1 MDIQKTLF
9 SLQDEAY
16 GDFQR
21 KLIPTLPREHFIGV
35 RVPAL
40 RKLAKALHS
49 SEEAAE
55 FLAVLPHEFYE
66 ENMLHA
72 LLLEQY
78 RDYDELV
85 EALEEFLPHVDNWA
99 VCDTMAMKLLVT
111 QPERMNGLIQGW
123 LGSDH
128 CYTVRFAIGLLMRYG
143 LEEDSICPEYLQ
155 WVAESCC
162 EEYYVNMMVAWYF
175 ATALCKQY
183 AAAVRYLEEGLLPR
197 WVHNKTIQKAI
208 ESYRITPEQKTYLR
222 SLRRK
227 EKE

>member
-1 MDIQKTLF
+1 MDIQKTLS
-9 SLQDEAY
+9 SLQDVAY
-16 GDFQR
+16 GDFQQ
-21 KLIPTLPREHFIGV
+21 KLIPTLSREHFIGV

-40 RKLAKALHS
+40 RKLAKTLRS
-49 SEEAAE
+49 SAEAAD
-55 FLAVLPHEFYE
+55 FLSALPHEFYE

-78 RDYDELV
+78 RDYDGLV

-99 VCDTMAMKLLVT
+99 VCDTMAMKLLST
-111 QPERMNGLIQGW
+111 QPQRMAALIQGW

-143 LEEDSICPEYLQ
+143 LDERFTATYLQ

-175 ATALCKQY
+175 ATALHKQY
-183 AAAVRYLEEGLLPR
+183 AATVQYLEKRLLPR

-208 ESYRITPEQKTYLR
+208 ESYRITPEQKAYLR
-222 SLRRK
+222 TLRRK

>member
-9 SLQDEAY
+9 SLQDVAY
-16 GDFQR
+16 GDFQQ

-40 RKLAKALHS
+40 RKLAKELRHS
-49 SEEAAE
+49 EAAAE
-55 FLAVLPHEFYE
+55 FLCALPHEFYE

-78 RDYDELV
+78 RDYDGLV
-85 EALEEFLPHVDNWA
+85 EALEVFLPHVDNWA
-99 VCDTMAMKLLVT
+99 VCDTMTMKLLST
-111 QPERMNGLIQGW
+111 QAERMNGLIQGW

-143 LEEDSICPEYLQ
+143 LEEDSFCPEYLQ
-155 WVAESCC
+155 WAAESCC

>member
-9 SLQDEAY
+9 SLQDVAY
-16 GDFQR
+16 GDFQQ
-21 KLIPTLPREHFIGV
+21 KLIPTLSREQFIGV

-40 RKLAKALHS
+40 RKLAKELRC
-49 SEEAAE
+49 SEVAAE
-55 FLAVLPHEFYE
+55 FLSSLPHWYYE

-72 LLLEQY
+72 LLLEEL
-78 RDYDELV
+78 RDYDKL
-85 EALEEFLPHVDNWA
+85 LEYLEVFLPHVDNWA
-99 VCDTMAMKLLVT
+99 VCDTMAMKLLST
-111 QPERMNGLIQGW
+111 QPERMTALIQGW
-123 LGSDH
+123 LGSER

-143 LEEDSICPEYLQ
+143 LDERFTATYLQ

-183 AAAVRYLEEGLLPR
+183 AAAVRYLEDALLPR
-197 WVHNKTIQKAI
+197 WVHNKTIQKAM

>member
-9 SLQDEAY
+9 SLQDVAY
-16 GDFQR
+16 GDFQQ
-21 KLIPTLPREHFIGV
+21 KLIPTLPREQFIGV

-40 RKLAKALHS
+40 RKLAKELRC
-49 SEEAAE
+49 SEVAAE
-55 FLAVLPHEFYE
+55 FLSALPHWYYE

-72 LLLEQY
+72 LLLEEL
-78 RDYDELV
+78 RDYDKL
-85 EALEEFLPHVDNWA
+85 LECLEVFLPHVDNWA
-99 VCDTMAMKLLVT
+99 VCDTMAMKLLST
-111 QPERMNGLIQGW
+111 QPERMTALIQGW
-123 LGSDH
+123 LASEH

-143 LEEDSICPEYLQ
+143 LDERFTATYLQ
-155 WVAESCC
+155 WVAKSCC
-162 EEYYVNMMVAWYF
+162 EEYYVYMMVAWYF

-183 AAAVRYLEEGLLPR
+183 AAAVRYLEDALLPR
-197 WVHNKTIQKAI
+197 WVHNKTIQKAM

>member
-9 SLQDEAY
+9 SLQDVDY
-16 GDFQR
+16 GDFQQ

-40 RKLAKALHS
+40 RKLAKELRHS
-49 SEEAAE
+49 EAAAE
-55 FLAVLPHEFYE
+55 FLCALPHKFYE
-66 ENMLHA
+66 ENMFHA

-99 VCDTMAMKLLVT
+99 VCDTMAMKLLST

-143 LEEDSICPEYLQ
+143 LDDRFNAKYLQ
-155 WVAESCC
+155 WVAECCC
-162 EEYYVNMMVAWYF
+162 EEYYVNMMVTWYF